1 MVVWAD
7 MTTQQDS
14 AVNLVVNSVEL
25 IKLNEKWFDCKNQIT
40 ERTYS
45 ITDKIINLSRALKN
59 YRNICKCLS
68 FYRFLRHCSDN

>member
-25 IKLNEKWFDCKNQIT
+25 IKLNEKWLDCKNQIT
-40 ERTYS
+40 
-45 ITDKIINLSRALKN
+45 
-59 YRNICKCLS
+59 
-68 FYRFLRHCSDN
+68 